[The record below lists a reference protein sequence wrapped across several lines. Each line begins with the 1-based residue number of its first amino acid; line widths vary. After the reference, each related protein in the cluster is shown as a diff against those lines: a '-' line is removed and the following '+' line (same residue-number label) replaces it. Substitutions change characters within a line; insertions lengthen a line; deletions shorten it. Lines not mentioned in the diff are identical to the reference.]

1 MADTNLNI
9 HVNAQGNLNAVLSQ
23 AMQQLDQVGLKG
35 RTASQGMNVN
45 QQSFFSQST
54 MALMS
59 GTGQMIKGLG
69 DKMAGFTNNIRMARA
84 ATESARNGLASMGTT
99 AAELDKMELTAR
111 NIGESFGIAKS
122 EILDAAYAL
131 KGGMSYVTADTLNE
145 LMGLGVQLGAATKA
159 TSNTVSNML
168 ANAGN
173 TIGASLQGDAKA
185 FKEFQFQFANSAAAV
200 VNIGKAEGDQVA
212 AFTKNVGS
220 ALYNLNQDLAT
231 QQSLATVLITTAGS
245 GERAATQVTS
255 GIAAKWTTYMK
266 GLERVGIKTTESD
279 GRIRSIV
286 SVIGDLKQMMDK
298 TFDPKD
304 AIGRENFMK
313 SIFGSEKSG
322 VMEKNTTRAINALID
337 NSLMLTST
345 YEKMQGAIE
354 EGSKAAR
361 GEIELSNTMMGQ
373 MAQAFQRGPAFTM
386 EQMKVK
392 QQNLME
398 EMATSIKNSTSPLIN
413 LKSKFLDFAKS
424 IVANKPQLVGTFL
437 GMSEMIGTSVSS
449 IGRFITQTGNVFRSF
464 ESIKLFMNT
473 MKGLNIFKG
482 GAGGLLKNI
491 LPSGNDFKIKF
502 KPDYTPQ
509 PSMLSN
515 LARAIST
522 TVSNGFKRTG
532 AVLSSVVLNALDGI
546 KNKIATKIA
555 APIGSAISK
564 AVNSV
569 NAKLAGTGFGN
580 FTSKL
585 GSGFSNIGKGIGDR
599 IKGIDWKGTLKGIG
613 SGLLK
618 VGGLA
623 LGAGALMAPMMMK
636 DPAFAQ
642 DIREMSKVLKDTVG
656 LLLKDIMVALKP
668 LMPTVK
674 MVFKDLLKSLMPIV
688 KKLLELIMP
697 LLPPLVQIIDQIA
710 KALIPLLPPIMD
722 ILGVVID
729 SLLQLIPPI
738 LDILLPIINAVLPLM
753 KSILIPTVQVI
764 GDVIKGILKAVYS
777 LIPERMLSQEQ
788 KQRKYIGLA
797 QDRKDAASKGDAMR
811 QYAAYAWDATGLKE
825 KYGDLTYDNF
835 EEQMAK
841 FPAELRVGLQNVINA
856 GMSGRLDKMSVEEA
870 DKFMFNTI
878 TEAGKGRLYSK
889 EKGDKLADY
898 GDVAKNSNKLY
909 FGNMA
914 NIKSAIDAGTMPG
927 YNKNSSV
934 YKGIVG
940 MGNLLEKSNPDV
952 SKMLLTGQAPP
963 VVKVQSGNV
972 IVKNAGPNV
981 EIEKEEPTITT
992 QKSQHDY
999 KIMGHEANLDFNR
1012 TSSSAT

>member
-1 MADTNLNI
+1 MADTQLNLHI
-9 HVNAQGNLNAVLSQ
+9 NAQGNLNAVLSQ
-23 AMQQLDQVGLKG
+23 AMQQLDQVGIKG
-35 RTASQGMNVN
+35 RSASQGTNLN

-54 MALMS
+54 MALMA
-59 GTGQMIKGLG
+59 GTGNIIKGLG
-69 DKMAGFTNNIRMARA
+69 DKMSGFTNNIRMARA
-84 ATESARNGLASMGTT
+84 ATESARNGLASMGTSV
-99 AAELDKMELTAR
+99 ADLDKMELTAR
-111 NIGESFGIAKS
+111 NVGESFGIAKS
-122 EILDAAYAL
+122 EILDAAYSL

-159 TSNTVSNML
+159 SSNTISDLL

-185 FKEFQFQFANSAAAV
+185 FKEFQYQFANSAAAV
-200 VNIGKAEGDQVA
+200 VNIGKAEGNQVA
-212 AFTKNVGS
+212 AFTKNIGS
-220 ALYNLNQDLAT
+220 GLLNLNQDLAT
-231 QQSLATVLITTAGS
+231 QQALATVLITTAGS
-245 GERAATQVTS
+245 GERAATMVTS
-255 GIAAKWTTYMK
+255 GLTKSWTTYMK
-266 GLERVGIKTTESD
+266 GLERVGIKTTESN
-279 GRIRSIV
+279 GQIRSMV
-286 SVIGDLKQMMDK
+286 PVLAELKQKMQGMNALEK
-298 TFDPKD
+298 
-304 AIGRENFMK
+304 ESFMK

-322 VMEKNTTRAINALID
+322 NMTAYTVKAINSLMD
-337 NSLMLTST
+337 NSEMLTST
-345 YEKMQGAIE
+345 YTKMQGAIE
-354 EGSKAAR
+354 EGTKAAR

-398 EMATSIKNSTSPLIN
+398 EMATNIKSSTSPLIN
-413 LKSKFLDFAKS
+413 LKAKFLDFAKT
-424 IVANKPQLVGTFL
+424 IVANKPEMVGTFL
-437 GMSEMIGTSVSS
+437 GMSEMIGTTVSS
-449 IGRFITQTGNVFRSF
+449 AGGFITQIGNVFRSF

-532 AVLSSVVLNALDGI
+532 AVLSFVVLNALDGI

-585 GSGFSNIGKGIGDR
+585 GSGLSNIGKGIGDR

-642 DIREMSKVLKDTVG
+642 DIKEMSKILKDTVG
-656 LLLKDIMVALKP
+656 VLLKDVTVAIKP
-668 LMPTVK
+668 LMPTIK
-674 MVFKDLLKSLMPIV
+674 MVFKDLLKSLMPVV

-697 LLPPLVQIIDQIA
+697 LLPPLVQIIDQVA
-710 KALIPLLPPIMD
+710 KALIPILPVLMEIV
-722 ILGVVID
+722 GVVID
-729 SLLQLIPPI
+729 TIVQLIPPI
-738 LDILLPIINAVLPLM
+738 IDVLMPIIQSVLPVM
-753 KSILIPTVQVI
+753 KSIMIPTIQLI
-764 GDVIKGILKAVYS
+764 GNVIKGILKAVYF
-777 LIPERMLSQEQ
+777 LIPESMLSQEQ
-788 KQRKYIGLA
+788 RQKKYIGLA
-797 QDRKDAASKGDAMR
+797 QDRTDKTGKMDAAR
-811 QYAAYAWDATGLKE
+811 QYVSYAWDATGLKE
-825 KYGDLTYDNF
+825 KYGDLNYDNF
-835 EEQMAK
+835 EQKLAEL
-841 FPAELRVGLQNVINA
+841 PAEMRVGIQNVMNT
-856 GMSGRLDKMSVEEA
+856 MTSGKIDSMSVEDA
-870 DKFMFNTI
+870 NAAMFKTL
-878 TEAGKGRLYSK
+878 TEAGAGRLYSK
-889 EKGDKLADY
+889 DQGNKIASY
-898 GDVAKNSNKLY
+898 GDVAQNSNKLFY
-909 FGNMA
+909 GYMA
-914 NIKSAIDAGTMPG
+914 NAKAAIDAGTAPG
-927 YNKNSSV
+927 YAKNSSI
-934 YKGIVG
+934 YSGITNFG
-940 MGNLLEKSNPDV
+940 EKMAKSNPEM
-952 SKMLLTGQAPP
+952 SNMILTGQAPP